1 MITVNNIPISNE
13 VAGHE
18 TPHSD
23 QLIRMEPVSIR
34 PAREKD
40 LPRILAIYN
49 HEVMT
54 STATYD
60 TQPRTPLEH
69 HAWFTH
75 HGDSHPVF
83 VAGTAGSIDGW
94 ASLSPWSDRAAY
106 GKSAEVSV
114 YVAEEA
120 RRRGIGRALLQ
131 ALIDAGRAHEHH
143 ALLARISSDNDA
155 SIRLHA
161 ALGFFVAGTLKE
173 VGVKF
178 GRLLDV
184 TIMELLL

>member
-1 MITVNNIPISNE
+1 MS
-13 VAGHE
+13 AH
-18 TPHSD
+18 
-23 QLIRMEPVSIR
+23 VSIR
-34 PAREKD
+34 VAREED

-49 HEVMT
+49 HEVRV

-69 HAWFTH
+69 RAWFKH
-75 HGDSHPVF
+75 HGDSNPVL
-83 VAGTAGSIDGW
+83 VAEAATGVLGW

-120 RRRGIGRALLQ
+120 RRRGIGRALLE
-131 ALIDAGRAHEHH
+131 ALIEAGRECGHH
-143 ALLARISSDNDA
+143 ALLARISADNEA

-161 ALGFFVAGTLKE
+161 ELGFFVAGTLQE
-173 VGVKF
+173 VGMKF

-184 TIMELLL
+184 CIMELLL

>member
-1 MITVNNIPISNE
+1 MS
-13 VAGHE
+13 
-18 TPHSD
+18 
-23 QLIRMEPVSIR
+23 VSIR
-34 PAREKD
+34 GAREED

-49 HEVMT
+49 HEVT
-54 STATYD
+54 SSTATYD

-69 HAWFTH
+69 RAWFTH
-75 HGDSHPVF
+75 HDDSHPVL
-83 VAGTAGSIDGW
+83 VAVTPRGVDGW

-106 GKSAEVSV
+106 GKSVEVSV

-131 ALIDAGRAHEHH
+131 ALVDAGRAREHH
-143 ALLARISSDNDA
+143 ALLARISADNDA

-161 ALGFFVAGTLKE
+161 ALGFFVVGTLKE

-184 TIMELLL
+184 CIMELLLEPSDRASS

>member
-1 MITVNNIPISNE
+1 MPDHLT
-13 VAGHE
+13 
-18 TPHSD
+18 
-23 QLIRMEPVSIR
+23 LR
-34 PAREKD
+34 PAREDD
-40 LPRILAIYN
+40 LPRILDIYN
-49 HEVMT
+49 HEVVV

-69 HAWFTH
+69 RAWFSH
-75 HGDSHPVF
+75 HGGAHPVL
-83 VAGTAGSIDGW
+83 VAEAPAGVCGW
-94 ASLSPWSDRAAY
+94 SSLSPWSDRAAY

-131 ALIDAGRAHEHH
+131 ALIDAGRELGYH
-143 ALLARISSDNDA
+143 ALLARISADNEA

-161 ALGFFVAGTLKE
+161 ELGFFVAGTLKE
-173 VGVKF
+173 VGTKF

-184 TIMELLL
+184 CIMELLL